1 MAMMKTVGLV
11 LMAVLP
17 GGLVFLLAFVLAKA
31 VAQQM
36 ELDHEGSGARRFS
49 RAFSHLRFADL
60 MAAAKRL

>member
-1 MAMMKTVGLV
+1 MAYMKTLGLV

-17 GGLVFLLAFVLAKA
+17 GGLVFLMAFVLAKA

-36 ELDHEGSGARRFS
+36 EIESGSGAQRFG
-49 RAFSHLRFADL
+49 RAFTHLRFQDL